1 MNGQSKKMS
10 FVESLINVAIGYGVA
25 ISAQI
30 IIFPIFGIHIPL
42 YDNLLIGAL
51 FTLVSIIR
59 SYIVRRIFNRM
70 HITPP
75 KSPH

>member
-10 FVESLINVAIGYGVA
+10 LIESLINVAIGYIVA

-30 IIFPIFGIHIPL
+30 IIFPLFGIYIPL
-42 YDNLLIGAL
+42 HDNLLIGAL

-59 SYIVRRIFNRM
+59 SYVVRRIFNRM
-70 HITPP
+70 HIASP